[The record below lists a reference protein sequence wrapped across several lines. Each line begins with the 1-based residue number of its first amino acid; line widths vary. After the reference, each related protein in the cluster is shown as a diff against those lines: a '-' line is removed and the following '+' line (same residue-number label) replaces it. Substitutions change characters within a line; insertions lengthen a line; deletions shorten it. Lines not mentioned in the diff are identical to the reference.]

1 MEDPIISNKM
11 KENKKINIKN
21 KISDLVKC
29 LKGVKIIINKI
40 LIIYIMT
47 MYIPLTSMIC
57 LKIKTM
63 INNKN
68 MIIMIQILII
78 LNPLIEANKVL
89 I

>member
-78 LNPLIEANKVL
+78 LNPLIEANKAL